1 MKKKTRKKT
10 WRTLLGFL
18 LCIFTMTV
26 CVWADEGTSQNPDYV
41 TDYYMVVESPEGGI
55 DIYSEADPQSTK
67 LNGELIPNGIA
78 IRIQGEKTG
87 TDNKKWGYT
96 QYHGMNGY
104 VPMDNLDPVS
114 RSEAVKSEYK
124 VLGGQDADF
133 DVKINSQDK
142 AAVLYNG
149 PGEKFGE
156 VSGTGEIA
164 NGTSVHISQYVE
176 SEDGSSWGKTS
187 IDDKEGNSTEGWLNL
202 DKDTDYKPAASVDM
216 TTIPEAASAENGAA
230 TPEAT
235 PTAKVTPTVEPTPT
249 AEATPTVEATPTAEA
264 TPTVEATP
272 TTEATPTVDVTPTTE
287 ATPTVEATPTT
298 EAAPTEKA
306 EKASSGNIS
315 ASLGGNVAGICIS
328 IAGAVFLAGLL
339 FYFLK
344 KKK

>member
-1 MKKKTRKKT
+1 MIMKRK
-10 WRTLLGFL
+10 LGAIIATA
-18 LCIFTMTV
+18 LCFILTAV
-26 CVWADEGTSQNPDYV
+26 SVYADDGRSQNPDYV
-41 TDYYMVVESPEGGI
+41 TDYYMLVESPEGGI

-164 NGTSVHISQYVE
+164 NGMSVHISQYVE

-187 IDDKEGNSTEGWLNL
+187 IDDKEGSSTEGWLNL

-216 TTIPEAASAENGAA
+216 TTIPEAASAENEAV
-230 TPEAT
+230 TPEATPTVKVT
-235 PTAKVTPTVEPTPT
+235 PTAKVTPTVKATPTVEVTPT
-249 AEATPTVEATPTAEA
+249 AEATPTVK
-264 TPTVEATP
+264 
-272 TTEATPTVDVTPTTE
+272 VTPTTE
-287 ATPTVEATPTT
+287 ATPTVETTPTT
-298 EAAPTEKA
+298 EATPTEKA

-315 ASLGGNVAGICIS
+315 TSQGGNVAGICIS
-328 IAGAVFLAGLL
+328 IAGAVFLIGLL